1 MRRSLLYL
9 LLFIC
14 YTTSGQLRLV
24 KDIRDGNS
32 SSNPDNF
39 VIYNNSLFYTI
50 TIPNSHGIGKS
61 DATPLNTEIYL
72 GSSSNTAIDTKN
84 TPSFTELNN
93 VLYFVAE
100 VKVNGVNR
108 GIELLK
114 TSGEKTN
121 KYSLVKDINA
131 GASNASPDKLTVYNN
146 EIYFIATTANEGREL
161 WKTDGTETGTVIV
174 KNINPNN
181 SDARIGDLIV
191 YNNKLFFTANDGVN
205 GDELWMS
212 DGTETGTQM
221 VKNIASGA
229 TNSTPRSFIT
239 YNNKLYFTANDGN
252 TGRELYT
259 SDGTSAGTYLI
270 NDLNNGSDGSHP
282 TELTVFNNNLIFA
295 ATTASLGTELVKMN
309 PSENISS
316 LGNINISGD
325 SNPLDLII
333 YNNKLFFTAN
343 DGNKGRELYST
354 NGFPSGTGI
363 VADINSGT
371 NSSNP
376 RNFLT
381 YNNTLYF
388 RADDGTLGA
397 ELWSFN
403 DATNSASLVQDIVT
417 GAGSSNPLP
426 QIVYDGE
433 MILSV
438 DKINDTGRELWAY
451 TDPTLQTYTPDDNF
465 EQLLIDLG
473 YDTTLDDY
481 VATGIINTVIT
492 INANGTNNPIADF
505 TGIEDFKYLQ
515 NFNTFLNT
523 EASLD
528 LSANSNLTVFNIFQ
542 DVNMTNLTLPNK
554 HSSNLKIIS
563 YTLGQLTTLD
573 LSNYENLEGFST
585 QGDQNLTTLNL
596 ADNPSL
602 TSINLINMPSLTSLN
617 ITNSPELTSF
627 TLTNCLNFNTNLD
640 YSNFTKMTNI
650 FIENTGIQSVDLSNN
665 NLLTSIY
672 VRDNQLT
679 DLNIKNGAN
688 SIITQFYATNNTNLG
703 CINVD
708 DENLSSSGNGVYA
721 SWFKDTSAV
730 YSENCSALS
739 VDKFKNKKIKL
750 FPNPIKDFFHLDHSL
765 NDVKTIIIYDLNGRK
780 VKTFLQSNLNIYS
793 VYDLKKGIYLL
804 QINSEKEINPI
815 RLIKL

>member
-1 MRRSLLYL
+1 MRRLLLYI

-14 YTTSGQLRLV
+14 FTTSGQLRLV
-24 KDIRDGNS
+24 KDIRDGS
-32 SSNPDNF
+32 PASNPDNF
-39 VIYNNSLFYTI
+39 IIFNNSLFFTTI
-50 TIPNSHGIGKS
+50 ESGVYHIHNSN
-61 DATPLNTEIYL
+61 ATTLNTNLFL
-72 GSSSNTAIDTKN
+72 GSSFNTNGIPN
-84 TPSFTELNN
+84 FIEFNN
-93 VLYFVAE
+93 ELYFTAYVLTGGT
-100 VKVNGVNR
+100 NLGR
-108 GIELLK
+108 ELLK
-114 TSGEKTN
+114 TDGGKANNVE
-121 KYSLVKDINA
+121 LVRDIYPGGND
-131 GASNASPDKLTVYNN
+131 SFPDKLTVYNN
-146 EIYFIATTANEGREL
+146 ELYFIATTANEGREL
-161 WKTDGTETGTVIV
+161 WKTDGTKAGTVIV
-174 KNINPNN
+174 KDINPNN
-181 SDARIGDLIV
+181 SNAGIGNLIV

-212 DGTETGTQM
+212 DGTTTGTQM
-221 VKNIASGA
+221 VKNIASGS

-270 NDLNNGSDGSHP
+270 NDLNNGSNGSHP

-316 LGNINISGD
+316 LGNINVTGD

-354 NGFPSGTGI
+354 NGFSSGTGI

-376 RNFLT
+376 QNFLT

-388 RADDGTLGA
+388 RADDGTLGV

-403 DATNSASLVQDIVT
+403 DTTNSASLVQDIVT
-417 GAGSSNPLP
+417 GSGSSNPLP
-426 QIVYDGE
+426 QIVYEGE

-451 TDPTLQTYTPDDNF
+451 TDPTLQTYVPDDSL
-465 EQLLIDLG
+465 EQILIDLG
-473 YDTTLDDY
+473 FDNTLDDY
-481 VATGIINTVIT
+481 VTTGKINTVT
-492 INANGTNNPIADF
+492 SLSASSNTPISDF
-505 TGIEDFKYLQ
+505 TGIQDFKYLQ
-515 NFNTFLNT
+515 VLNTFLNSET
-523 EASLD
+523 TLD
-528 LSANSNLTVFNIFQ
+528 LSSNSNLKELNIFQ
-542 DVNMTNLTLPNK
+542 DSNLTNLTLPDRN
-554 HSSNLKIIS
+554 SSNLEIMS
-563 YTLGQLTTLD
+563 YTLGQLTSLD
-573 LSNYENLEGFST
+573 LSNYDKFKNFST
-585 QGDQNLTTLNL
+585 QGDQNLTTLNFGNNVNL
-596 ADNPSL
+596 S
-602 TSINLINMPSLTSLN
+602 SIYLVNMPNLTNLN
-617 ITNSPELTSF
+617 ITNSPELSTF
-627 TLTNCLNFNTNLD
+627 TIANCLNFNSNLD
-640 YSNFTKMTNI
+640 FSNFTKMTTI
-650 FIENTGIQSVDLSNN
+650 FIEDTGVQSVDLSNN

-739 VDKFKNKKIKL
+739 VDKFKNEKIKL
-750 FPNPIKDFFHLDHSL
+750 FPNPIKDFFHLDSSL

-793 VYDLKKGIYLL
+793 VSDLKKGVYLL
-804 QINSEKEINPI
+804 KINSEKEINPI